1 MAYSNRF
8 LPIPDVRFGSNSDTH
23 SDSNANTHSDTNT
36 YADTYSYSNTD
47 SDAGAERSE

>member
-36 YADTYSYSNTD
+36 YADT
-47 SDAGAERSE
+47 GAKRSIQPER